1 MEALI
6 DQLVQVLGGVVAAA
20 LVAVLVKLFQRFGI
34 ALDQERQDQLQTVA
48 RQAVARAEEWGATQ
62 LKGIA
67 KSKLPSLSGE
77 KFERAVTDVIARVPR
92 VSREEA
98 EAIVTAALPQMG
110 LGAAAGAAA
119 LGKALRTKN

>member
-1 MEALI
+1 MEGLI
-6 DQLVQVLGGVVAAA
+6 DQTVQMVGAMLAAA

-34 ALDQERQDQLQTVA
+34 ALDQERQDQLQSVA

-62 LKGIA
+62 LKGLA
-67 KSKLPSLSGE
+67 KRKLPALGAE
-77 KFERAVTDVIARVPR
+77 KFERAVTDVVARIPR

-98 EAIVTAALPQMG
+98 EAVVQAALPQMG

-119 LGKALRTKN
+119 LGKALRTK